1 MKSASQGYSCQNLM
15 RGVSGFRLELRS
27 CMRSIQGLYEV
38 NMNGLSTRW
47 LAMSFWSK
55 IATLELALL
64 ILSPTPTCIEQAHL
78 SPPTVLALFN
88 SIHFAFMF
96 LLLVFMSFHF
106 TCTSFH
112 FDDPRSSMFSPMSVK
127 RILNAEG
134 TAFTWM
140 LSTREQFYLIPPVP
154 TSTSACTRG

>member
-1 MKSASQGYSCQNLM
+1 
-15 RGVSGFRLELRS
+15 
-27 CMRSIQGLYEV
+27 
-38 NMNGLSTRW
+38 
-47 LAMSFWSK
+47 
-55 IATLELALL
+55 
-64 ILSPTPTCIEQAHL
+64 
-78 SPPTVLALFN
+78 
-88 SIHFAFMF
+88 MF
-96 LLLVFMSFHF
+96 LLFVFMSFHF

-154 TSTSACTRG
+154 TSTSACSQLGLLFQIYEKKNMFQTTNQMEDLRGGTPYFRKPQFYSENWPKKNVYIELCTSRKKVSMFLAGFSCSYESKTKHEVPIAA